1 MGRTVHFEIQASEP
15 QALIEFYGKMFDW
28 SFSKWEGG
36 EYWLVGTGEVGAP
49 GINGGLLPRRGPR
62 PEEGAAVNAFVCT
75 VDVADLD
82 KSLALLK
89 ELKGTVAVPRM
100 PVPGVGWLAYAKDP
114 DGNIFGMMQNDASA
128 SFEGT

>member
-15 QALIEFYGKMFDW
+15 QALIDFYGKMFDW

-62 PEEGAAVNAFVCT
+62 PEEGASVNAFVCT
-75 VDVADLD
+75 VDVEDLD

-89 ELKGTVAVPRM
+89 ELNGTIAVPRM

-128 SFEGT
+128 SFEEN

>member
-15 QALIEFYGKMFDW
+15 QVLIDFYGRMFDW

-36 EYWLVGTGEVGAP
+36 DYWLVGTGEVGAP
-49 GINGGLLPRRGPR
+49 GINGGLLPRRGP
-62 PEEGAAVNAFVCT
+62 PPAEGAAVNAFVCT
-75 VDVADLD
+75 VDVEDLD
-82 KSLALLK
+82 QSLVLLK
-89 ELKGTVAVPRM
+89 ELKGTVAVPKM

-128 SFEGT
+128 SFDAM

>member
-15 QALIEFYGKMFDW
+15 PVLIDFYGKMFDW

-36 EYWLVGTGEVGAP
+36 EYWLVGTGEVGTP

-62 PEEGAAVNAFVCT
+62 PEDGASVNAFVCT
-75 VDVADLD
+75 VDVEDLD
-82 KSLALLK
+82 KSLAQLK
-89 ELKGTVAVPRM
+89 QLNGTVAVPRM

-114 DGNIFGMMQNDASA
+114 DGNLFGMMQTDASA
-128 SFEGT
+128 SFEGA

>member
-75 VDVADLD
+75 VDVEDLD

-114 DGNIFGMMQNDASA
+114 DGNIFGLMQNDASA
-128 SFEGT
+128 SFEGA

>member
-1 MGRTVHFEIQASEP
+1 MGRTVHFEIQASQP

-62 PEEGAAVNAFVCT
+62 PEEGASVNAFVCT
-75 VDVADLD
+75 VDVEDLD
-82 KSLALLK
+82 QSLVRLK

-100 PVPGVGWLAYAKDP
+100 PIPGVGWLAYAKDP
-114 DGNIFGMMQNDASA
+114 DGNIFGMMQTDASA
-128 SFEGT
+128 SFEGA

>member
-15 QALIEFYGKMFDW
+15 QALIDFYGRMFDW

-82 KSLALLK
+82 QSLLLLK
-89 ELKGTVAVPRM
+89 ELKGTVAVPKM

-114 DGNIFGMMQNDASA
+114 DGNIFGMMQTDASA
-128 SFEGT
+128 SFDDA

>member
-15 QALIEFYGKMFDW
+15 QALIDFYGKMFDW

-62 PEEGAAVNAFVCT
+62 PEEAAAVNAFVCT
-75 VDVADLD
+75 VDVEDLD

-89 ELKGTVAVPRM
+89 ELNGTIAVPRM

-128 SFEGT
+128 SFEGA